1 MTALADRPATK
12 FTADGALKASASFWY
27 LTALAGQAAFALY
40 VVAFY
45 GGAAAHGRFENW
57 NHVLVGGFVRGG
69 VVGNVVLAT
78 HLLLAAVITVGGP
91 LQLLPRL
98 RARVPAFHRWN
109 GRFYLALA
117 FAVTLAGLYA
127 VWTRGTAGGP
137 IMRLGVSLNGV
148 LILVCAALAWRL
160 ALVRQIDA
168 HRRWALRAFLLISG
182 VWFFRVGLMA
192 WIILNQGPVGIGDD
206 FDGPFVRFWAFG
218 SYLVPL
224 AILELYLRAERRPEA
239 AAKGGMAGLLFALT
253 AVMGVGI
260 AGAAVGM
267 WLPHLSGA

>member
-1 MTALADRPATK
+1 MTALAERPAAK

-27 LTALAGQAAFALY
+27 LTTLAGQAAFALY

-69 VVGNVVLAT
+69 LVGNVVLAA
-78 HLLLAAVITVGGP
+78 HLLLAVVVTVGGP

-98 RARVPAFHRWN
+98 RARAPAFHRWN
-109 GRFYLALA
+109 GRLYLTLA

-127 VWTRGTAGGP
+127 VWTRGTAGGAM
-137 IMRLGVSLNGV
+137 MRFGISLNGV
-148 LILVCAALAWRL
+148 LILACGVQAWRL
-160 ALVRQIDA
+160 ALAGRMDA
-168 HRRWALRAFLLISG
+168 HRRWALRTFILVSG

-192 WIILNQGPVGIGDD
+192 WILANQGPVGIGDD

-218 SYLVPL
+218 CYLVPL
-224 AILELYLRAERRPEA
+224 AVLELYLRARSRPEA
-239 AAKGGMAGLLFALT
+239 AAKAGMASLLFVLT
-253 AVMGVGI
+253 AGMALGIVG
-260 AGAAVGM
+260 ASVGM
-267 WLPHLSGA
+267 WLPHLSGN